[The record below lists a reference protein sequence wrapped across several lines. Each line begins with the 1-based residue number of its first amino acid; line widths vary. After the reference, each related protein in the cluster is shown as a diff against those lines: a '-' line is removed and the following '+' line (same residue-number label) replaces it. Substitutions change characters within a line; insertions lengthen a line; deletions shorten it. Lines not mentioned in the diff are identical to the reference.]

1 MTRSDSFR
9 RRALMLAAASGLALG
24 LTSAA
29 HAFQFDSAEGVTGG
43 QSSIVDPDARFGYSQ
58 NGNGNGNGSNSDG
71 KTTIQNGNATL
82 QFGSGGSGAQNYNPN
97 NMFNPYYR
105 DGR

>member
-1 MTRSDSFR
+1 MTRSDSLR
-9 RRALMLAAASGLALG
+9 RRALMAAAASGLALA

-29 HAFQFDSAEGVTGG
+29 HAFQFDSAQGVTGG
-43 QSSIVDPDARFGYSQ
+43 QSSIVDPDSRFGYSQ
-58 NGNGNGNGSNSDG
+58 DSHGTSTSDG
-71 KTTIQNGNATL
+71 KTTIQSGNTTL
-82 QFGSGGSGAQNYNPN
+82 QFGSSNSDAQNFNPN

>member
-1 MTRSDSFR
+1 MTRSDSLR
-9 RRALMLAAASGLALG
+9 RRALAAAAASGLALG

-29 HAFQFDSAEGVTGG
+29 HAFQFDSAQGVTGG
-43 QSSIVDPDARFGYSQ
+43 QSSIVDPDSRFGYSQ
-58 NGNGNGNGSNSDG
+58 NGSGNTNADG
-71 KTTIQNGNATL
+71 KTTIQNGNTTL
-82 QFGSGGSGAQNYNPN
+82 QFGSGSDVRNYNPN